1 MALITPERAGEIR
14 GQLVEQ
20 HGGTWLHHYA
30 AAIEAEVLQALRE
43 QGRLIETTPE
53 QQQ

>member
-20 HGGTWLHHYA
+20 HGGTWLHHYHE
-30 AAIEAEVLQALRE
+30 AIEAEVIAALRE
-43 QGRLIETTPE
+43 QGRLIESTTTE
-53 QQQ
+53 QQ